1 MKKRALSLV
10 MISVLIITMVAGC
23 GKSTD
28 TKNTSAT
35 PTASAVKEEAKDTE
49 GTDSETKDTEA
60 KDTESAKPVSI
71 SFYTTETGKDDVFQD
86 IITHFQDE
94 NPTITVEYIAAG
106 DDQLQKWMSL
116 YASKEGPTVAL
127 MDPVNIFENKDRM
140 RAYKAEDGNLL
151 NNVVE
156 SSLSCYTY
164 DGQVYGMPMSAAGF
178 GLLYNKK
185 VLDKAVGGTFD
196 PAAIKTRSDLAALF
210 EKIEATGVAASMF
223 TGVNWSLGAHYLG
236 MVYGGYRGDVPTRE
250 AFVASEK
257 KGEAAL
263 ADDSVFNAY
272 MDTFDLIA
280 KYNYN
285 KADPLVGNVN
295 LDAEA
300 LATGKA
306 GTWFMGDW
314 AWPFISAV
322 EGADTEFG
330 ILPIPVSDDANEAFN
345 SVIPT
350 SYAKGYCIDAS
361 QNTEEQQLAGVK
373 FVEYITSGEYAQQAL
388 TKACGQALPYKN
400 CTATIESPLGKATAD
415 YIKNGKTYDFYGTAN
430 MMPSDFWYENGAY
443 MCEYLSGACDRK
455 TLAGN
460 IANYWKGRE

>member
-1 MKKRALSLV
+1 MKKRALSLA
-10 MISVLIITMVAGC
+10 MIAILIVTMFAGC
-23 GKSTD
+23 AKKDSTTGTNND
-28 TKNTSAT
+28 TAAT
-35 PTASAVKEEAKDTE
+35 PTAGAATGTEDTATTDTTAEAT
-49 GTDSETKDTEA
+49 TA
-60 KDTESAKPVSI
+60 AQPVSI

-86 IITHFQDE
+86 IITQFQAE
-94 NPTITVEYIAAG
+94 NPSITVEYIAAG

-127 MDPVNIFENKDRM
+127 MDPVNIYENKDRM
-140 RAYKAEDGNLL
+140 RAYKAEESNLL
-151 NNVVE
+151 SNVVE
-156 SSLSCYTY
+156 SALSCYTY

-178 GLLYNKK
+178 GLLYNKR
-185 VLDKAVGGTFD
+185 VLDAAVGGTFD
-196 PAAIKTRSDLAALF
+196 PATIKTRSDLEALF
-210 EKIEATGVAASMF
+210 KKIEATGAAASMF

-236 MVYGGYRGDVPTRE
+236 MVYGGYRGDVPTRV
-250 AFVASEK
+250 AFAESEK
-257 KGEAAL
+257 KGEVSL

-322 EGADTEFG
+322 EGGDKEFG
-330 ILPIPVSDDANEAFN
+330 ILPIPVSDDASTEFN

-361 QNTEEQQLAGVK
+361 QNTEEQQLAGIK
-373 FVEYITSGEYAQQAL
+373 FVEYITSSDYAQQAL
-388 TKACGQALPYKN
+388 TKSTGQALPYKN
-400 CTATIESPLGKATAD
+400 CVATIESPLGKATAD

-430 MMPSDFWYENGAY
+430 MLPSDFWYENGAF
-443 MCEYLSGACDRK
+443 MCEYLSGASDRK

-460 IANYWKGRE
+460 IENYWKGIE